1 MKPNPVLKKLGY
13 SDDDKLVIIHTDDI
27 GMCQASLDAFAD
39 LWDFGTISSGATMV
53 PCPWFPATAEW
64 CRAHPDVDM
73 GVHATLTSEWGN
85 YRWSPI
91 STVDRASGLF
101 DDEGFFHRLAAPIQ
115 AGAELDFVRVEVQ
128 AQYDRALQFGVDP
141 THIDAHMLTILH
153 PRLLPAYI
161 ETATKAKVPFML
173 PRNSAEM
180 ATWMGY
186 ETQVAEGLGELI
198 EQVEAQGVPLVDRF
212 DSLPL
217 DDPADHIGLT
227 KKILS
232 GLEPGI
238 TYLVLHPSTDTPEL
252 RAICPDWPSR
262 VANYNAMMS
271 RDVKDFIKNEGI
283 QVIGYKAL
291 RDLLRGE

>member
-1 MKPNPVLKKLGY
+1 MNPNPVLKKLGY

-27 GMCQASLDAFAD
+27 GMCQASVQAFAD

-53 PCPWFPATAEW
+53 PCPWFPAAAEF
-64 CRAHPDVDM
+64 CRKNPEVDM
-73 GVHATLTSEWGN
+73 GVHATLTAEWQHF
-85 YRWSPI
+85 RWAPI

-101 DDEGFFHRLAAPIQ
+101 DDEGFFHHLAAPVQ
-115 AGAELDFVRVEVQ
+115 DGANLDFVRVEVQ
-128 AQYDRALQFGVDP
+128 AQYDRALQFGIDP

-153 PRLLPAYI
+153 PQLLPAYI

-180 ATWMGY
+180 AGWMGY
-186 ETQVAEGLGELI
+186 ETRVAEGLEETI
-198 EQVEAQGVPLVDRF
+198 QQTEARGVPLVDRF

-217 DDPADHIGLT
+217 DDPDDQINLT
-227 KKILS
+227 KKILRELQP
-232 GLEPGI
+232 GL
-238 TYLVLHPSTDTPEL
+238 TYMVLHPSVDTPEL

-271 RDVKDFIKNEGI
+271 RDVKEFIKNEGV

-291 RDLLRGE
+291 RDLLRSE